1 LKKHKAFLCAQ
12 VVYNR
17 ALTNPELKNSK
28 INPIKHSQ
36 HPIHPEALTTSKTQ
50 TAPTTPNIHKRPTS
64 QQTVKALSNPN
75 SPPKKKKK
83 TPINPKPTRDTQNPS
98 RPKPKY
104 KANPKYKGKARE
116 AIGETQNL
124 PKKPKTLELGLS
136 TKK

>member
-83 TPINPKPTRDTQNPS
+83 NTHKPKTHERHPKPKPTKAEIQS
-98 RPKPKY
+98 KPKIQR
-104 KANPKYKGKARE
+104 KSQRSHRGDAKSTEE
-116 AIGETQNL
+116 AKN
-124 PKKPKTLELGLS
+124 S
-136 TKK
+136 

>member
-75 SPPKKKKK
+75 SPPKKKKNTHK
-83 TPINPKPTRDTQNPS
+83 PS

-104 KANPKYKGKARE
+104 KANTKYKGKARE